1 MKCIYFDNYYIN
13 SNYIKYIF
21 SSWDYEYY
29 KITIKMQNDRTY
41 IENYTTEEERDARM
55 FALTVVLNENAQN
68 EEMQD
73 GI

>member
-1 MKCIYFDNYYIN
+1 MKFIYFDNYYIN
-13 SNYIKYIF
+13 SDYIEYIF
-21 SSWDYEYY
+21 SSCDDEYY
-29 KITIKMQNDRTY
+29 KITIKMRNGRIF
-41 IENYTTEEERDARM
+41 IENYTTEEERDARI